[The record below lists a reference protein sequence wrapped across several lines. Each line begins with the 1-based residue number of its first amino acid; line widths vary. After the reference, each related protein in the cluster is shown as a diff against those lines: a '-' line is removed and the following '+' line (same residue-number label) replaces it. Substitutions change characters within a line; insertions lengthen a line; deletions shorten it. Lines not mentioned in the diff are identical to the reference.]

1 MGQALISYR
10 QIEAFKAV
18 METGTVVKA
27 AEVMYLSQPAVSRLL
42 SDLEAGIGYRLFERR
57 KGRLTP
63 RHEAR
68 ELYAEVDKAF
78 ISLRMLQHAA
88 DRIGRIHA
96 DRLRVVALP
105 GLSFG
110 PLSRMTAKFLTENQ
124 TARLSIQ
131 VSSRQ
136 EAVEAVAQGRFDL
149 GLTTLPVDH
158 PGIEARVI
166 KQVSFDC
173 VMSRDHPLADQETIT
188 AADMAGYSYI
198 SIFGEVPLRLCG
210 QIHRTLRHNDVG
222 PGIRFDCS
230 ATMLACATA
239 AEGYGVVFSP
249 SCCVNDQMRD
259 HLSVV
264 PFTPGI
270 AIDIGMIH
278 PKDRPP
284 DDTAQGFID
293 AFRQAL

>member
-1 MGQALISYR
+1 MISFR

-78 ISLRMLQHAA
+78 ISLRVLQHAA

-110 PLSRMTAKFLTENQ
+110 PVARMTAKFLAENQ
-124 TARLSIQ
+124 TARLSVQ
-131 VSSRQ
+131 VSSRR
-136 EAVEAVAQGRFDL
+136 EVVDAVAQERFDL
-149 GLTTLPVDH
+149 GLTTLPIDH

-166 KQVSFDC
+166 KRVAFDC
-173 VMSRDHPLADQETIT
+173 VMSRDHPLAERETIT
-188 AADMAGYSYI
+188 AADMAGFSYI

-222 PGIRFDCS
+222 PAIRFDCS
-230 ATMLACATA
+230 ETMLACATA

-249 SCCVNDQMRD
+249 DCCVNDQMRA
-259 HLSVV
+259 HLRVV
-264 PFTPGI
+264 PFAPEI
-270 AIDIGMIH
+270 AIDIGVIQ
-278 PKDRPP
+278 PKDRPL
-284 DDTAQGFID
+284 DDAGQDFID
-293 AFRQAL
+293 AFCKAL